1 MRRLLLGFAAGFVL
15 GYTAVRTVEALRD
28 LRTQRSPLEPNPQA
42 YGAQR
47 RGLMVAGIARS
58 TAALAVIAFELA
70 PRAAGSP
77 ERQRRLGRIALITG
91 SMIASAV
98 LDLPIDYAEGH
109 VLERRYGLTHQ
120 SSQAWLADRAKQLGV
135 SVVILVP
142 LIELLCWAIDLTPRY
157 WTFVAAAGVAPLLV
171 LANLVA
177 PTYIAPLFNQFEA
190 LEGPLTERLRTLAGR
205 YGVGD
210 ATILRMDM
218 SRQTTKANAYV
229 TGLLGTH
236 RIVIGD
242 TLLEGFTEDEIAF
255 VVAHEL
261 GHYVHRDTWRL
272 IAFGTLIAGTTLFIS
287 RALAQRGDAPLSSV
301 AGLARLFFFATVT
314 SLALMPLSTAIARDR
329 ERAADRFAVA
339 ATHDPASGVAAFER
353 LREKNLAE
361 DEQPRWMEIIF
372 SSHPSLRSRIERL
385 RSIRDVHAT

>member
-1 MRRLLLGFAAGFVL
+1 MRRLLLGFAGGFVL
-15 GYTAVRTVEALRD
+15 GYTALRTLEAARD
-28 LRTQRSPLEPNPQA
+28 LRSPRSPLEANPQA

-47 RGLMVAGIARS
+47 RGLMVAGLARS

-70 PRAAGSP
+70 PRTEGAEQG
-77 ERQRRLGRIALITG
+77 RRRLRRIALLTG
-91 SMIASAV
+91 GMVASAV
-98 LDLPIDYAEGH
+98 LDLPIDYTEGH
-109 VLERRYGLTHQ
+109 LLERRYGLTHQ
-120 SSQAWLADRAKQLGV
+120 ARGAWLADRGKQLAV
-135 SVVILVP
+135 SIVILVP
-142 LIELLCWAIDLTPRY
+142 LVELLCWVIDLTPRL
-157 WTFVAAAGVAPLLV
+157 WTLVAAAGVAPLLV

-229 TGLLGTH
+229 TGLFKTH

-242 TLLEGFTEDEIAF
+242 TLLGGFSEDEITF

-272 IAFGTLIAGTTLFIS
+272 IALGTLTTAATLFIS

-301 AGLARLFFFATVT
+301 AGLARLFFYATIS
-314 SLALMPLSTAIARDR
+314 SLGLLPLSTAVARNR
-329 ERAADRFAVA
+329 ERAADRFAIT
-339 ATHDPASGVAAFER
+339 ATRDPASGVAAFER

-361 DEQPRWMEIIF
+361 DEQPRWMELIF

-385 RSIRDVHAT
+385 RSIRDLNAT